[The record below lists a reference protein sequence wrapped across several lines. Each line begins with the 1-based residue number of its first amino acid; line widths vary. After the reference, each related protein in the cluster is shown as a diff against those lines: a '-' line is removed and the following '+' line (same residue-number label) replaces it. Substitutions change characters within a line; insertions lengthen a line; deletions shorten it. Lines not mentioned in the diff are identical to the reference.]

1 MIGEKPLFGELVC
14 RLGVL
19 LLIPRQETVKPNLT
33 SHECSLRHVRLRF
46 EPPIRSM
53 SVLLSTQIQNGL
65 KTTFRR
71 HLKIK
76 LSQPNDGVR
85 YAGRLSQKV
94 KEEENEKSFTPFMSL
109 IKSRRAEARKS
120 VLVQVQSAQSFKEL
134 HSYCSSIGTVKQM
147 LHYTVGVEPMNFII
161 VEFASEK
168 DVQDI
173 LQKSSHVEDSQVVP
187 VSSQF
192 LWFRASNRKLPK
204 LKQSKNATLTVE
216 NGNVSLKSTEISDL
230 IRKCDSVSHQMNVL
244 YDATK
249 LNDIG
254 TRLKFLTAC
263 QVENCVRGMFPTAKA
278 FPFGSSVNGYGK
290 MGCDLDLVLRL
301 SDEKIKDDARLMFH
315 CKATLGSERTA
326 SQRNM
331 EAMGDLLQLFLP
343 GCSQVRRILQARV
356 PIIKYYQQFTDVECD
371 LSMSNMSGVHMSDFL
386 YIMGSIDER
395 VRPLIF
401 TIRKWA
407 CEIGLTNSSPGRWI
421 TNFSLTL
428 LVIAFLQK
436 PINSVPIL
444 PSLNYLVKLAEPDDR
459 YVTEDGINCTF
470 LRDINKLQK
479 PTENTDSLQ
488 SLLVQFFEF
497 YSQFDFTSKAICLN
511 DAVSITKPEHCAMYI
526 VNPLERGLN
535 VSKNV
540 SLEEL
545 ERFKVEAKNAAW
557 LLESQE
563 TRTENWGL
571 LSIFENKRKSS
582 SVLNFSCQNKQG
594 RLMDVSALFDENSEE
609 PIQFKNE
616 TVRNHVENIKNEKKN
631 KLKELQKLIR

>member
-1 MIGEKPLFGELVC
+1 MK
-14 RLGVL
+14 
-19 LLIPRQETVKPNLT
+19 
-33 SHECSLRHVRLRF
+33 
-46 EPPIRSM
+46 
-53 SVLLSTQIQNGL
+53 
-65 KTTFRR
+65 
-71 HLKIK
+71 
-76 LSQPNDGVR
+76 
-85 YAGRLSQKV
+85 
-94 KEEENEKSFTPFMSL
+94 
-109 IKSRRAEARKS
+109 
-120 VLVQVQSAQSFKEL
+120 
-134 HSYCSSIGTVKQM
+134 SSI
-147 LHYTVGVEPMNFII
+147 Y
-161 VEFASEK
+161 
-168 DVQDI
+168 
-173 LQKSSHVEDSQVVP
+173 
-187 VSSQF
+187 
-192 LWFRASNRKLPK
+192 
-204 LKQSKNATLTVE
+204 LTVQ
-216 NGNVSLKSTEISDL
+216 L
-230 IRKCDSVSHQMNVL
+230 Q
-244 YDATK
+244 
-249 LNDIG
+249 
-254 TRLKFLTAC
+254 
-263 QVENCVRGMFPTAKA
+263 
-278 FPFGSSVNGYGK
+278 
-290 MGCDLDLVLRL
+290 
-301 SDEKIKDDARLMFH
+301 IKDDARLMFH

-616 TVRNHVENIKNEKKN
+616 TVRNQVENIKNEKKN